1 MKRHLLLS
9 TLLCLLF
16 GYTSIYAQLP
26 LAKVQEFQTQA
37 NQLYNDKEYGKAL
50 SLYQRAFT
58 EYAAINEF
66 QSSIDCGLK
75 AAELCVQQSSY
86 KEAFDLFRD
95 INQVIRRA
103 ATRSGKPQYANYFA
117 LAKERFLL
125 NLKLRN
131 QAQASAQLDR
141 MAEVAKNLNDTDT
154 NNELLYMQTAFDYSF
169 GNNEAGDASL
179 QKLIDIYTNQK
190 QYNEIVDCF
199 QNLINLSEQVNSA
212 KLTAHMYVNFMMWSD
227 SINAASARE
236 EFEVLQQQYNES
248 LEEVEH
254 KENRLSYRMYIIMF
268 IGIVL
273 IVVTLLLILLFI
285 NQIRLKASNRS
296 YKKKIQI
303 ANEFSELKTQ
313 FIHNISSQIEPSL
326 NVFNSIAN
334 KLPES
339 LKADKIS
346 MIEQSNA
353 IGEFIHHIDEITTL
367 ETSLNTPFSDETINV
382 KAFCD
387 ELANTIT
394 PIIQPNV
401 TISVDAPK
409 IQIKANKEQLT
420 RLLTH
425 LLKNAAEYTQEG
437 VIRLDFKKRGAHTHQ
452 FVVTDNG
459 PGISSE
465 QQEDLFKPFKQV
477 EDLTKG
483 DGLGLPICSL
493 IATKMNGNLTLDT
506 SYKKGCRFIVEIH
519 S

>member
-1 MKRHLLLS
+1 M
-9 TLLCLLF
+9 
-16 GYTSIYAQLP
+16 
-26 LAKVQEFQTQA
+26 
-37 NQLYNDKEYGKAL
+37 
-50 SLYQRAFT
+50 
-58 EYAAINEF
+58 
-66 QSSIDCGLK
+66 
-75 AAELCVQQSSY
+75 
-86 KEAFDLFRD
+86 
-95 INQVIRRA
+95 
-103 ATRSGKPQYANYFA
+103 
-117 LAKERFLL
+117 
-125 NLKLRN
+125 
-131 QAQASAQLDR
+131 
-141 MAEVAKNLNDTDT
+141 
-154 NNELLYMQTAFDYSF
+154 
-169 GNNEAGDASL
+169 
-179 QKLIDIYTNQK
+179 IDIYTNQK

-394 PIIQPNV
+394 PIIQP
-401 TISVDAPK
+401 K
-409 IQIKANKEQLT
+409 IG
-420 RLLTH
+420 R
-425 LLKNAAEYTQEG
+425 
-437 VIRLDFKKRGAHTHQ
+437 AH
-452 FVVTDNG
+452 V
-459 PGISSE
+459 
-465 QQEDLFKPFKQV
+465 
-477 EDLTKG
+477 
-483 DGLGLPICSL
+483 
-493 IATKMNGNLTLDT
+493 
-506 SYKKGCRFIVEIH
+506 
-519 S
+519 

>member
-1 MKRHLLLS
+1 M
-9 TLLCLLF
+9 
-16 GYTSIYAQLP
+16 
-26 LAKVQEFQTQA
+26 
-37 NQLYNDKEYGKAL
+37 
-50 SLYQRAFT
+50 
-58 EYAAINEF
+58 
-66 QSSIDCGLK
+66 
-75 AAELCVQQSSY
+75 
-86 KEAFDLFRD
+86 
-95 INQVIRRA
+95 
-103 ATRSGKPQYANYFA
+103 
-117 LAKERFLL
+117 
-125 NLKLRN
+125 
-131 QAQASAQLDR
+131 
-141 MAEVAKNLNDTDT
+141 
-154 NNELLYMQTAFDYSF
+154 
-169 GNNEAGDASL
+169 
-179 QKLIDIYTNQK
+179 
-190 QYNEIVDCF
+190 
-199 QNLINLSEQVNSA
+199 
-212 KLTAHMYVNFMMWSD
+212 
-227 SINAASARE
+227 
-236 EFEVLQQQYNES
+236 QQQYNES

-493 IATKMNGNLTLDT
+493 IATKMNGSLTLDT
-506 SYKKGCRFIVEIH
+506 GYKKGCRFIIEIH